1 MSGQKSAPNIR
12 KTNTLK
18 LKADRT
24 RLHKK
29 EIRKHRGPS
38 TIDSKQARQ
47 ILLSQKKEKRIAK
60 Y

>member
-1 MSGQKSAPNIR
+1 LKS
-12 KTNTLK
+12 
-18 LKADRT
+18 DRT

-38 TIDSKQARQ
+38 TIDSKLARQ
-47 ILLSQKKEKRIAK
+47 ILLSEKKGKKIAK